1 MRIPHT
7 LYVVRH
13 GETDWNRERRYQGQ
27 TDKPMNARGREQAHR
42 NGRAL
47 RAALT
52 NPSEF
57 DFAASPL
64 LRTRET
70 MEIIREELALPKADY
85 HTDPRLL
92 ELSYGTWEGKLQTDL
107 PTIDPDGWASRARA
121 PFTWRPE
128 GGESYAD
135 LLERCRSWLGS
146 VERPTVVAAHGGI
159 SRCLR
164 TLILALDPATIPDLE
179 SPQDKVLQLADGTM
193 TWL

>member
-7 LYVVRH
+7 IYVVRH

-42 NGRAL
+42 NGAAL
-47 RAALT
+47 RSALN
-52 NPSEF
+52 NPLEF

-64 LRTRET
+64 MRARET
-70 MEIIREELALPKADY
+70 MDIIREELGLAKDGY
-85 HTDPRLL
+85 RTDPRLM
-92 ELSYGTWEGKLQTDL
+92 ELSYGSWEGKLQSDL
-107 PTIDPDGWASRARA
+107 PTLDPEGWAARARA

-135 LLERCRSWLGS
+135 LLVRCRSWLGS
-146 VERPTVVAAHGGI
+146 IERPTVVAAHGGI

-164 TLILALDPATIPDLE
+164 TLVLDLDPASIPDLE
-179 SPQDKVLQLADGTM
+179 SPQDKVLKLQNGTM
-193 TWL
+193 TWI